1 MLKSE
6 MLLFAMNDLD
16 DSDLESARKR
26 LGYQTGGATGR
37 NVKKRII
44 TFALAAALI
53 LALGAT
59 AYAIVSNYI
68 KSRTVD
74 DEAITGTWYGQY
86 VAYPEAEYELSF
98 EIHADQCYKAV
109 FQANWLP
116 ETDSPATGWHEY
128 LAKGGESEGVLYTVQ
143 IYNGALLKNTKF
155 YFNGHMTVMKK
166 DDWRGFKRIELYGDY
181 RDSVPKHVTT
191 MLDRNYLLLFSEQDG
206 YLVYI
211 ASSVYDLDVL
221 EKIADN
227 LQFQITDEVVPFE
240 NAGEIIAL
248 LDLGSPE
255 TDGTAA
261 SQNDID
267 STEQA
272 SHYANTYDFLMALLS
287 NELIDGEAE
296 FVQKGA
302 FFFHDGYYKWLM
314 SQPEDEPIVIIVH
327 GVFPDMTD
335 EDTAH
340 DIKTAKV
347 FEDLGLT
354 VEVWGGQGTENGLD
368 YAGSCCYVTITP
380 REMLELSDH
389 LYDGENYF
397 FLEEQYSS
405 VKARMT
411 EKLYPEN

>member
-1 MLKSE
+1 MTRLDFLTNLNDAQDEYLQSMEDML
-6 MLLFAMNDLD
+6 
-16 DSDLESARKR
+16 
-26 LGYQTGGATGR
+26 QGR
-37 NVKKRII
+37 VTTKHMKAKRII

-53 LALGAT
+53 LALGVT

-68 KSRTVD
+68 KSRTVN
-74 DEAITGTWYGQY
+74 DEAISGTWYGQY

-98 EIHADQCYKAV
+98 EIHAEQCYKAV

-128 LAKGGESEGVLYTVQ
+128 LAKGESGGVLYTVQ
-143 IYNGALLKNTKF
+143 IYNCAILKDTKF
-155 YFNGHMTVMKK
+155 YFNGHMTVMKQ

-261 SQNDID
+261 SQNDMD

-272 SHYANTYDFLMALLS
+272 SHYGNTYDFLMALLS

-314 SQPEDEPIVIIVH
+314 SQPEDEPITIIVH
-327 GVFPDMTD
+327 GIFPDMAD

-340 DIKTAKV
+340 DIRTAKA
-347 FEDLGLT
+347 FEALGLT

-380 REMLELSDH
+380 REMLEVSEH

-397 FLEEQYSS
+397 FFEEQYSS

-411 EKLYPEN
+411 EKLYPEI